1 MPNLANHL
9 FRQANTQPD
18 KIALIWQDENIS
30 FGALAN
36 RVLEMAG
43 RLAAAGV
50 SSGTHVGLMMP
61 TCPAFITVQQA
72 LFARGAIF
80 TPLNIFYKPGE
91 LAHVIESCDLE
102 WLIIPD
108 EYRDKVP
115 TGTSLKGTICVENLP
130 DAAPLTG
137 IADQPA
143 TATGMMLN
151 TSATTGKSKG
161 VMLSLANIAANYD
174 RTPEWLG
181 LSAQTITL
189 CALPL
194 YNTFGLNQ
202 CINALMVTG
211 GSMVL
216 MPRFDALACL
226 EAIARH
232 HCTFFPAVPTMLQK
246 LFDHPDAAAHDLSS
260 VTHIMTGGAPVPAA
274 LLERV
279 HAAMGANTAVLTG
292 YGLTEGTAIATL
304 ERIELDASGAL
315 KRPKSIGKLLPGI
328 EARIMKDDGS
338 EAAPGEAGEICL
350 RGPGIML
357 GYYKQPEETAKAIVD
372 GWLHTGD
379 IGLFDADG
387 YGSIVDRK
395 KDVIIRGGQ
404 NIYPADIEEVLYG
417 VPGVA
422 EVAVIGVSDPV
433 MGEVPVAHVALL
445 ETAQVTEI
453 ELLAQCREQL
463 ASFKIPVSIYF
474 HSELPKGPT
483 GKILRRGLRE
493 FACAIPLSE

>member
-1 MPNLANHL
+1 MPNLATHL
-9 FRQANTQPD
+9 FRQASIQPD
-18 KIALIWQDENIS
+18 KIALFCQDESIS
-30 FGALAN
+30 FGVLAD
-36 RVLEMAG
+36 RVLVAAG

-50 SSGTHVGLMMP
+50 SSGAHVGMMMP
-61 TCPAFITVQQA
+61 TCPDFIVFQQA
-72 LFARGAIF
+72 LFALGAVF
-80 TPLNIFYKPGE
+80 SPVNTFYKPGE

-102 WLIIPD
+102 WLIIPH
-108 EYRDKVP
+108 EFQERVPAGTKVNR
-115 TGTSLKGTICVENLP
+115 IIVVENLP
-130 DAAPLTG
+130 DAVPLAN
-137 IADQPA
+137 IADQPQSA
-143 TATGMMLN
+143 MAMMLN

-181 LSAQTITL
+181 LNAITVTL

-216 MPRFDALACL
+216 MPRFDALDCL
-226 EAIARH
+226 KAIEKHR
-232 HCTFFPAVPTMLQK
+232 CTFFPAVPTMLQK
-246 LFDHPDAAAHDLSS
+246 LFDHPEAAEHDLSS
-260 VTHIMTGGAPVPAA
+260 ISHIMTGGAPVPAA

-279 HAAMGANTAVLTG
+279 HAAMGPDTVVLTG

-304 ERIELDASGAL
+304 ERIELDKSGSL
-315 KRPKSIGKLLPGI
+315 KRPKSIGRLLPGI
-328 EARIMKDDGS
+328 EARIVKEDGS
-338 EAAPGEAGEICL
+338 VAATGEAGEICL
-350 RGPGIML
+350 RGPNVML
-357 GYYKQPEETAKAIVD
+357 GYYRQPEETAKAIVD

-387 YGSIVDRK
+387 YGFIVDRK

-404 NIYPADIEEVLYG
+404 NIYPADIEEILYS

-422 EVAVIGVSDPV
+422 EVAVVGIADEV

-445 ETAQVTEI
+445 DKAEVTEDA
-453 ELLAQCREQL
+453 LLARCRTQL
-463 ASFKIPVSIYF
+463 ASFKIPVSIHF
-474 HSELPKGPT
+474 HAELPKGPT
-483 GKILRRGLRE
+483 GKILRRGLRD
-493 FACAIPLSE
+493 FTCAMP

>member
-9 FRQANTQPD
+9 LERAREQPD
-18 KIALIWQDENIS
+18 KIALIYEDES
-30 FGALAN
+30 LTFAALAN
-36 RVLEMAG
+36 RVLQAAG
-43 RLAAAGV
+43 GLAAAGV
-50 SSGTHVGLMMP
+50 TAGTHVGLMMP
-61 TCPAFITVQQA
+61 ASPAFIFVQQA
-72 LFARGAIF
+72 LFSLGAVF
-80 TPLNIFYKPGE
+80 SPLNIFYKPGE

-108 EYRDKVP
+108 QFQERVP
-115 TGTSLKGTICVENLP
+115 AGTGLKGVINFENLP
-130 DAAPLTG
+130 PADPLTE
-137 IADQPA
+137 IADLPE
-143 TATGMMLN
+143 TALGMMLN

-174 RTPEWLG
+174 CTPDWLG
-181 LSAQTITL
+181 LNAQTVTL

-216 MPRFDALACL
+216 LPRFDALACL
-226 EAIARH
+226 EAIQRYR
-232 HCTFFPAVPTMLQK
+232 CTFFPAVPTMLQK
-246 LFDHPDAAAHDLSS
+246 LFDHPDAGSYDLGSI
-260 VTHIMTGGAPVPAA
+260 THVLTGGAPVPAA

-279 HAAMGANTAVLTG
+279 HVIMGADTVVLTG

-304 ERIELDASGAL
+304 ERIELDKNGAL
-315 KRPKSIGKLLPGI
+315 KRPKSIGRLLPGI
-328 EARIMKDDGS
+328 EARIVKDDGS
-338 EAAPGEAGEICL
+338 EAATGEVGEICL
-350 RGPGIML
+350 RGPNTMM

-404 NIYPADIEEVLYG
+404 NIYPADIEEVLYS

-422 EVAVIGVSDPV
+422 EVAVIGIGDPV
-433 MGEVPVAHVALL
+433 MGEVPVAHVALRVS
-445 ETAQVTEI
+445 AQVTQD
-453 ELLAQCREQL
+453 ELLARCRDQL
-463 ASFKIPVSIYF
+463 AGYKVPVAF
-474 HSELPKGPT
+474 HFHAELPKGPT
-483 GKILRRGLRE
+483 GKILRRGLRD
-493 FACAIPLSE
+493 SD

>member
-18 KIALIWQDENIS
+18 KIALSWQDENIN
-30 FGALAN
+30 FGALAD
-36 RVLEMAG
+36 RVLAMAG

-50 SSGTHVGLMMP
+50 STSAHVGLMMP
-61 TCPAFITVQQA
+61 TCPEFIIVQQA
-72 LFARGAIF
+72 LFTLGATF

-108 EYRDKVP
+108 EYRDRVP
-115 TGTSLKGTICVENLP
+115 TGTNLKATICVENLP

-174 RTPEWLG
+174 HTPEWLG
-181 LSAQTITL
+181 LSAQTVTL

-226 EAIARH
+226 QAIARH
-232 HCTFFPAVPTMLQK
+232 RCTFFPAVPTMLQK

-279 HAAMGANTAVLTG
+279 HAAMGPDTAVLTG

-304 ERIELDASGAL
+304 ERIVLDEKGRI

-328 EARIMKDDGS
+328 EARIVTEDG
-338 EAAPGEAGEICL
+338 ADAPPGQSGEICL
-350 RGPGIML
+350 RGPNVMQ
-357 GYYKQPEETAKAIVD
+357 GYYKAPEETAIAIVN

-379 IGLFDADG
+379 IGYFDAEG
-387 YGSIVDRK
+387 HGFIVDRK

-404 NIYPADIEEVLYG
+404 NIYPADIEEALYNVAG
-417 VPGVA
+417 VS
-422 EVAVIGVSDPV
+422 EVAVIGVADDV
-433 MGEVPVAHVALL
+433 MGEVPVAHIALL
-445 ETAQVTEI
+445 PGASVTPAM
-453 ELLAQCREQL
+453 LLDQCRAEL
-463 ASFKIPVSIYF
+463 ATYKHPVAF
-474 HSELPKGPT
+474 HFHDELPKGPT
-483 GKILRRGLRE
+483 GKILRRGLRG
-493 FACAIPLSE
+493 LRG

>member
-18 KIALIWQDENIS
+18 KIALSWQDENIN
-30 FGALAN
+30 FGALAD
-36 RVLEMAG
+36 RVLAMAG

-50 SSGTHVGLMMP
+50 STSAHVGLMMP
-61 TCPAFITVQQA
+61 TCPEFIIVQQA
-72 LFARGAIF
+72 LFALGATF

-108 EYRDKVP
+108 EYRDRMP
-115 TGTSLKGTICVENLP
+115 TRTSLKGVIDVDGLP
-130 DAAPLTG
+130 PAPPLTA
-137 IADQPA
+137 IADLPE
-143 TATGMMLN
+143 TAIGMMLN

-174 RTPEWLG
+174 RTPQWLG
-181 LSAQTITL
+181 LSAQTVTL

-226 EAIARH
+226 QAIARH
-232 HCTFFPAVPTMLQK
+232 RCTFFPAVPTMLQK
-246 LFDHPDAAAHDLSS
+246 LFDHPDTAAHDLSS

-279 HAAMGANTAVLTG
+279 NAAMGPDTEVLTG

-304 ERIELDASGAL
+304 ERIELDETGKI

-328 EARIMKDDGS
+328 EARI
-338 EAAPGEAGEICL
+338 
-350 RGPGIML
+350 
-357 GYYKQPEETAKAIVD
+357 
-372 GWLHTGD
+372 
-379 IGLFDADG
+379 
-387 YGSIVDRK
+387 
-395 KDVIIRGGQ
+395 
-404 NIYPADIEEVLYG
+404 
-417 VPGVA
+417 VA
-422 EVAVIGVSDPV
+422 EDGTDAPRTS
-433 MGEVPVAHVALL
+433 
-445 ETAQVTEI
+445 
-453 ELLAQCREQL
+453 CRDITKRPRKPP
-463 ASFKIPVSIYF
+463 S
-474 HSELPKGPT
+474 
-483 GKILRRGLRE
+483 
-493 FACAIPLSE
+493 PL